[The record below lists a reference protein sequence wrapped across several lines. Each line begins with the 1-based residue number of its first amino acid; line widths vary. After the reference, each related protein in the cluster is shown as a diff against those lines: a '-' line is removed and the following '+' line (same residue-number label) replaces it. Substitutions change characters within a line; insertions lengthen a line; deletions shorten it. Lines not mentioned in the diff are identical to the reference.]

1 MGKWRRFRDA
11 SKKVKFLQQN
21 LKGLSCKGKK
31 SEVTL
36 EELLQERQYKS
47 GHFKERV
54 AERTWPFTSWE
65 HTYSWN
71 KSMLQQREVRQTD
84 IKVQH
89 SQFRTLKFKK
99 VLAAPKK
106 KQNFD
111 FGMKA
116 IWKKQWPS
124 HPKPWGTEGS
134 GATIFRFSMERTAP
148 SGALSTRNML

>member
-65 HTYSWN
+65 HTYSWS
-71 KSMLQQREVRQTD
+71 KSMLQQRVVRQTD

-89 SQFRTLKFKK
+89 SQFRTLKLKK

-106 KQNFD
+106 KQHFDYFDESNSKKTLAFSSKAMGDRGKWNNNFHVLNR
-111 FGMKA
+111 KN
-116 IWKKQWPS
+116 S
-124 HPKPWGTEGS
+124 LLRS
-134 GATIFRFSMERTAP
+134 SVY
-148 SGALSTRNML
+148 